1 MGNVTMMSN
10 NIKHTNLESFMWS
23 IPVIFAGL
31 ADVGGAI
38 VAPVVDVY
46 KNVTGITDA
55 RLNRDRN

>member
-1 MGNVTMMSN
+1 MMSI

-55 RLNRDRN
+55 RWNRDRN